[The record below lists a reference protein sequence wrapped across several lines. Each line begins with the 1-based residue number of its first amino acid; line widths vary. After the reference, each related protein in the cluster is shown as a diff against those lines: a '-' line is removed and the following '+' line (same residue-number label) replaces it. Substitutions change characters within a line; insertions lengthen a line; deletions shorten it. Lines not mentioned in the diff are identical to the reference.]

1 MPAHTKLVLQEKN
14 LEFRIHKTF
23 INTMG
28 NNLVYPNPMKN
39 CQFCHPRVQDILP
52 SVSGHI
58 LLSYKAVCCTNILKS
73 RDLQKGGH
81 CLYLSDVKKYD
92 SLLNKTGPK

>member
-1 MPAHTKLVLQEKN
+1 
-14 LEFRIHKTF
+14 
-23 INTMG
+23 MG
-28 NNLVYPNPMKN
+28 NNLVWANPRKN
-39 CQFCHPRVQDILP
+39 CQSCLSGVQNILP

-81 CLYLSDVKKYD
+81 CPYLSDVQKYD
-92 SLLNKTGPK
+92 SLLNKTGPKEKGSQN